1 MGRFETRER
10 GVTLKRL
17 DLNALTSAVHNVLV
31 ATYGVEY
38 EKAPETWEQFLGVF
52 IFESEDGRKYERYV
66 VMNGEGVGY
75 MSNDENTCSVIYSVG
90 FGSSTVKLGVDFLKS
105 MTTDEEVDLSEII
118 REFGQRLESN
128 FWYWHRLMTRH
139 QKADI

>member
-17 DLNALTSAVHNVLV
+17 NLNALTSAVNNVLV
-31 ATYGVEY
+31 ATYGTEFNVT
-38 EKAPETWEQFLGVF
+38 ADTWEQFLGVF
-52 IFESEDGRKYERYV
+52 IFEDEDGRKYERYV

-75 MSNDENTCSVIYSVG
+75 MSGVDNTCSVIYSVG
-90 FGSSTVKLGVDFLKS
+90 FGSDTVKLGVNFLKS
-105 MTTDEEVDLSEII
+105 MTTDEEVDLADII

-139 QKADI
+139 QTADA